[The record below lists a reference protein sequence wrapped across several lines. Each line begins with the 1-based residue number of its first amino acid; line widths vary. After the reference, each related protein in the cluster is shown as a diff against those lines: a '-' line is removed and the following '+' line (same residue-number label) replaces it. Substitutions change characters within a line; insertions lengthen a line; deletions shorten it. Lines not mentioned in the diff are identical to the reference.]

1 MKIARVFALLVFLLS
16 ACGPA
21 APKTSFTV
29 SMTDFA
35 FTPNVFTV
43 PAGAEITMKG
53 YHDGAVVH
61 DFIIMKFGAD
71 IGDTFT
77 EEDRPNVYWEFK
89 LNPGGE
95 ETTSFIAP
103 SEPGEYQILCGTAG
117 HLQAGMVGKLIVV
130 AP

>member
-1 MKIARVFALLVFLLS
+1 MKIVRILSLLVILLS

-21 APKTSFTV
+21 APKTSYTV

-43 PAGAEITMKG
+43 PAGAEITLKG

-61 DFIIMKFGAD
+61 DFIIMKFGTDA
-71 IGDTFT
+71 GDVFD
-77 EEDRPNVYWEFK
+77 EADRPNVYWEFK

-95 ETTSFIAP
+95 ETSTFTAP
-103 SEPGEYQILCGTAG
+103 SQPGEYQILCGTDG